1 MNNVFGRRRSARIR
15 LCAAAVALA
24 ASVPATA
31 GCGSESHAAQEQT
44 VDLAKLDTGSY
55 TTQPTQVTA
64 PDAVAAGRLA
74 EALRLGGA
82 LPLPMEIDPAL
93 TTNAGGVHPF
103 TSVSDLLVPEMRG
116 GKTAFG
122 WLNDTAFTT
131 DPTGFTAGFATSAR
145 TDSDADLGY
154 QLTALVMAFD
164 SDSDAAAA
172 ATVFAADG
180 FPDFGNGVGEPAQ
193 STAHPGALLSWLPGS
208 QYLAGFYPT
217 GRFVI
222 GTLVDNREKH
232 YEKISD
238 LPDLIAKSDKAIAVT
253 EDRLKS
259 FRPTPPD
266 QLTTLPLDPLGI
278 VRLTLPR
285 PAGDRTASGFSG
297 ALDAHSALHDE
308 DKPDTAQALFDKDGV
323 DAVGY
328 GAGALYRTR
337 DAAAAK
343 DLRDLEYVD
352 KFHHPIDSPVGLPGA
367 RCVKYHGPDTH
378 AFPFACTVS
387 YGRFAAQV
395 WSQQQQDAFQRISAQ
410 YAMLANDK

>member
-1 MNNVFGRRRSARIR
+1 M
-15 LCAAAVALA
+15 
-24 ASVPATA
+24 
-31 GCGSESHAAQEQT
+31 
-44 VDLAKLDTGSY
+44 
-55 TTQPTQVTA
+55 
-64 PDAVAAGRLA
+64 
-74 EALRLGGA
+74 
-82 LPLPMEIDPAL
+82 PLPMEIDPAL

-131 DPTGFTAGFATSAR
+131 DPAGFTAGFATSAR

-154 QLTALVMAFD
+154 QLTALVMTFD

-266 QLTTLPLDPLGI
+266 QLTILPLDPLGI

-285 PAGDRTASGFSG
+285 PPGTGRRTDSA
-297 ALDAHSALHDE
+297 ALST
-308 DKPDTAQALFDKDGV
+308 PTAPCTTRTS
-323 DAVGY
+323 
-328 GAGALYRTR
+328 RTR
-337 DAAAAK
+337 H
-343 DLRDLEYVD
+343 RRCSTRTGWMRSVTVPERC
-352 KFHHPIDSPVGLPGA
+352 IGPGTRPRRKICATWNTSTSSTIRSIRRWACRA
-367 RCVKYHGPDTH
+367 RG
-378 AFPFACTVS
+378 A
-387 YGRFAAQV
+387 
-395 WSQQQQDAFQRISAQ
+395 
-410 YAMLANDK
+410 

>member
-1 MNNVFGRRRSARIR
+1 MNNDFGRRRSARTR
-15 LCAAAVALA
+15 LCAAAMALA
-24 ASVPATA
+24 VSVPATS
-31 GCGSESHAAQEQT
+31 GCGSESRAVQEPT
-44 VDLAKLDTGSY
+44 VDLTKLDTGSY
-55 TTQPTQVTA
+55 ATKPVQVTA
-64 PDAVAAGRLA
+64 PDAIAAGRLA

-82 LPLPMEIDPAL
+82 MPLPMEIDPAL
-93 TTNAGGVHPF
+93 TTNAGGVRPF

-122 WLNDTAFTT
+122 WLNDMAFRT

-154 QLTALVMAFD
+154 QLTVLVMTFD

-180 FPDFGNGVGEPAQ
+180 FPDFGNGIGEPAQ
-193 STAHPGALLSWLPGS
+193 STAHPDALLSWLPGS

-222 GTLVDNREKH
+222 GTLVDNREK
-232 YEKISD
+232 YWEKISD
-238 LPDLIAKSDKAIAVT
+238 LPDLIAKSDKAIAVA

-266 QLTTLPLDPLGI
+266 QLTTLPLDPLGM

-285 PAGDRTASGFSG
+285 PAGDRTKNAFSG

-308 DKPDTAQALFDKDGV
+308 GKPDTAQALFDKDGV

-337 DAAAAK
+337 DAAAAR
-343 DLRDLEYVD
+343 DLRDLDSVD
-352 KFHHPIDSPVGLPGA
+352 KFHHPIDSPVGLPVA
-367 RCVKYHGPDTH
+367 RCMKYRGPDTH
-378 AFPFACTVS
+378 AFPFVCAAS
-387 YGRFAAQV
+387 YGRFVAQV
-395 WSQQQQDAFQRISAQ
+395 WSQQQQDVFQRISAQ